1 MNKKSK
7 VPSPESRVPSQ
18 TSDDKVMAI
27 LKSVSPV
34 NVSHDLAPEILA
46 RVRTM
51 RTTRITVWRLVIP
64 LAAAVALLLGGL
76 WMMREPRMDP
86 GQQAIAW
93 LCHTQESDGSWSTAH
108 WGGDKHFEVALTGLS
123 LMTLLDESSRWTPTS
138 GRRQWLDKLSG
149 RINRARRSR
158 STQEIDRSI
167 GSAIA
172 YLIRCQQKDGQFG
185 ESFSGAPY
193 NHGIATLAL
202 AKAYE
207 TRKDESLR
215 LALDRAVS
223 AICSRQYADGG
234 WGYHQEARPASNLSV
249 TLWQLEALRLASA
262 QGWPQVR
269 PNLERGFRWMA
280 GVASDDGSFGYQ
292 ARGDTPGGASQT
304 LTAMGAMSF
313 LDPAHIGLVS
323 PERRQAIKARMQRLA
338 ASPGADMDYYR
349 RYFLTSALKKMD
361 EESARRGLVALRHDL
376 LSRQDKHGTDT
387 GSWKPDDRWGSAG
400 GRIYATTMASLSL
413 R

>member
-1 MNKKSK
+1 
-7 VPSPESRVPSQ
+7 
-18 TSDDKVMAI
+18 
-27 LKSVSPV
+27 
-34 NVSHDLAPEILA
+34 
-46 RVRTM
+46 
-51 RTTRITVWRLVIP
+51 
-64 LAAAVALLLGGL
+64 
-76 WMMREPRMDP
+76 
-86 GQQAIAW
+86 
-93 LCHTQESDGSWSTAH
+93 
-108 WGGDKHFEVALTGLS
+108 LTIV
-123 LMTLLDESSRWTPTS
+123 ESSQSSAKPS
-138 GRRQWLDKLSG
+138 IDK
-149 RINRARRSR
+149 
-158 STQEIDRSI
+158 
-167 GSAIA
+167 AIA

-185 ESFSGAPY
+185 ESFSSAPY

-207 TRKDESLR
+207 TRKDDALR

-249 TLWQLEALRLASA
+249 TLWQLEALRLVSA

-292 ARGDTPGGASQT
+292 ASGDTPGGASQT

-323 PERRQAIKARMQRLA
+323 PGRRQAIKARMQHLA
-338 ASPGADMDYYR
+338 ASPGSDMDYYR

-376 LSRQDKHGTDT
+376 LSRQDKHGTDS

-400 GRIYATTMASLSL
+400 GRIYATALASLSL